1 MWRTISLVAHFS
13 YKSLSIFKNFTP
25 RCRSRTTKIV
35 IPESCVSSGSHFSA
49 ETPID
54 FATSQARN
62 SPNTIKLVG
71 PEPSFF
77 DPNWVQS
84 ISPLAKIRGFEI
96 HRFRTF
102 AVLKFQLNPR
112 WIRRFRKLANPL
124 ALQKQCFGARAHQLQ
139 KSRSRSEGVASCE
152 I

>member
-1 MWRTISLVAHFS
+1 MKQFAF
-13 YKSLSIFKNFTP
+13 KSLSIFRHFTH
-25 RCRSRTTKIV
+25 RSRSRTTKIV
-35 IPESCVSSGSHFSA
+35 GRGFGLSTGSHFSA

-62 SPNTIKLVG
+62 SPDTIKIVPL
-71 PEPSFF
+71 EPPFF
-77 DPNWVQS
+77 DQIWAQS

-112 WIRRFRKLANPL
+112 WIRRFRKLANRL
-124 ALQKQCFGARAHQLQ
+124 ALQKQCFCARAHRLQ

>member
-1 MWRTISLVAHFS
+1 MWRRIGVAEHFS
-13 YKSLSIFKNFTP
+13 AKSSMDFRNSTS
-25 RCRSRTTKIV
+25 RDRSRTTKIV
-35 IPESCVSSGSHFSA
+35 HRGACVFAASHFSA

-54 FATSQARN
+54 LATAQARN
-62 SPNTIKLVG
+62 SPNTIKRVG

-77 DPNWVQS
+77 DQNWVQS

-102 AVLKFQLNPR
+102 AVLKFQLNPQ

-139 KSRSRSEGVASCE
+139 KSRSRSEGVAGCE